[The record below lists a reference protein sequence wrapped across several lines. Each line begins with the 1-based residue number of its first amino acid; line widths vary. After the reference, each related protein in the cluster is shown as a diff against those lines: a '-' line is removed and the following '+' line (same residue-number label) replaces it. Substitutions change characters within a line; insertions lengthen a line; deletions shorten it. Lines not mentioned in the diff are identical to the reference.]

1 MSNNICPCDPPPMF
15 DGNTSSGKHAVYPPT
30 VDAKPELCMRDVL
43 IKRLQI
49 DKMHYV
55 EAWNLA
61 DHVCATL
68 IGHASSGTI
77 ESLPA
82 IREIFDRVDGP
93 ATVAQSVATLRMPP
107 ESTFYRHAGFQEPQK

>member
-1 MSNNICPCDPPPMF
+1 MSYYDIPIIDFP
-15 DGNTSSGKHAVYPPT
+15 NTSSGKHAVYPPT
-30 VDAKPELCMRDVL
+30 VDVKPELCMRDVL
-43 IKRLQI
+43 IKRLQL

-82 IREIFDRVDGP
+82 IREIFDRIDGP
-93 ATVAQSVATLRMPP
+93 ANVAQSVATLRMPP
-107 ESTFYRHAGFQEPQK
+107 GIPPESTFYRHAGCPAPQ